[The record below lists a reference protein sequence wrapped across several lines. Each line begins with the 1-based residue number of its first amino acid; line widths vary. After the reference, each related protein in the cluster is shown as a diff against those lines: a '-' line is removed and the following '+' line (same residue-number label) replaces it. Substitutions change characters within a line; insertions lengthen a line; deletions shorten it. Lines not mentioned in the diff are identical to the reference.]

1 MIAPLR
7 KFSVQPPPLLADI
20 TVIERM
26 WRAALAP
33 GKKLPQYE
41 DVVLGSLGRLAD
53 HLVLFE
59 GDAAGTAFRVLR
71 AGRRFATGSVSTSAT
86 KRSMICRAIA
96 RSRLAP
102 S

>member
-59 GDAAGTAFRVLR
+59 GDAAGDCFQ
-71 AGRRFATGSVSTSAT
+71 SA
-86 KRSMICRAIA
+86 A
-96 RSRLAP
+96 RGPEDSRLDRFRP
-102 S
+102 PQQSDR